1 MKKLILVL
9 AVSFFSGSL
18 FAGGDC
24 GASGVSITANTNIN
38 NAVIKSI
45 DGDSQ

>member
-24 GASGVSITANTNIN
+24 GASGVSMLDKTVA
-38 NAVIKSI
+38 I
-45 DGDSQ
+45 DGGADNPIKGAQ